1 MSKRIFAVI
10 ATLVLTMAASA
21 QEPEPR
27 ALANQLRSPDAVQ
40 QRRALQ
46 ALDAMDKRHLPE
58 ELKDALSEALL
69 VETRRNTRRYW
80 QHREGKPLE
89 PLQDPELVAALAR
102 AVVETRDPNA
112 IPAMAEALGPG
123 FSLVRGLVEFGTL
136 ALPDVVRVTMAP
148 DSTHDTIDHGLI
160 TLRMIVE
167 RAGGVS
173 ALTRRQAMQV
183 RAVAKHYLTER
194 PRFISTLWWAID
206 LAAVLEDAM
215 LRERMQRLA
224 TDPELAAAMGA
235 WDQDVVVKTQQRAAD
250 RLAGLLP
257 LPRP

>member
-1 MSKRIFAVI
+1 MSKRMFAVMT
-10 ATLVLTMAASA
+10 TLVFAMAATA

-27 ALANQLRSPDAVQ
+27 ALASQLRSSDAVQ

-46 ALDAMDKRHLPE
+46 ALDAMDKRQLPD

-69 VETRRNTRRYW
+69 VETKRNTRRYW

-102 AVVETRDPNA
+102 AVVETRDRNA
-112 IPAMAEALGPG
+112 IPAMAESLGPG

-136 ALPDVVRVTMAP
+136 ALPDVIRVTMAP
-148 DSTHDTIDHGLI
+148 GSTHDTVDHGLI

-167 RAGGVS
+167 RAGGVT
-173 ALTRRQAMQV
+173 ALTRRQATQV
-183 RAVAKHYLTER
+183 REVAEHYLTTR

-206 LAAVLEDAM
+206 LASVLDDAK
-215 LRERMQRLA
+215 LRAHMQRLA

-250 RLAGLLP
+250 RLAGLQA

>member
-1 MSKRIFAVI
+1 MSKRTITLI
-10 ATLVLTMAASA
+10 ATLVLTLAATA

-27 ALANQLRSPDAVQ
+27 ALAEQLRSVDAVQ

-46 ALDAMDKRHLPE
+46 ALDAMNKRQLPD
-58 ELKDALSEALL
+58 ELKEALSDALL
-69 VETRRNTRRYW
+69 VETKRHVRRYW
-80 QHREGKPLE
+80 QDREGKPLE

-102 AVVETRDPNA
+102 AVADTRDPKS
-112 IPAMAEALGPG
+112 IPTMAEALGPG
-123 FSLVRGLVEFGTL
+123 FMLVRGLVEFGTL
-136 ALPDVVRVTMAP
+136 AIPDVVRVTMAP
-148 DSTHDTIDHGLI
+148 ESTHDAVDHGLI

-167 RAGGVS
+167 RAGGVT

-183 RAVAKHYLTER
+183 REVAEHYLTTR

-206 LAAVLEDAM
+206 LASVLDDAA
-215 LRERMQRLA
+215 LRARMQRLA

-250 RLAGLLP
+250 RLAGLQP